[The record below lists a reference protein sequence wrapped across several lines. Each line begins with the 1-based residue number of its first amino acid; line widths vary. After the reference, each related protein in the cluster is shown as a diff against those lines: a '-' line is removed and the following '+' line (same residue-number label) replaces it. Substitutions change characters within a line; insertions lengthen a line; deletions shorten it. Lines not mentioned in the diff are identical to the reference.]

1 MDKNPFEEKYLVI
14 AEKPSVA
21 RTIASVLGIREKKDG
36 YMEGPDGVVSWCY
49 GHLAEYAMPDAYDGR
64 YRKWSLEALPVIPE
78 KWLLVP
84 ERGKEEQLKLL
95 CGLLNDKS
103 FDYVVNA
110 ADCAREGELIFNRV
124 YELSGSTL
132 PVKRLW
138 ISSLE
143 DDAIMKG
150 FMSMKG
156 AEEYRNLAAAAVCR
170 AQADWL
176 VGMNAS
182 RAFTK
187 VYDYRLS
194 IGRVQSPTLALL
206 ARRQEEIT
214 SFRKQQFFVTH
225 LTVKNI
231 GREIDAVS
239 ERFSDREEANRLAG
253 MCSGRP
259 ASVPSIT
266 RRTKTIRPPK
276 LYDLTTLQ
284 RDANRLFGYTASK
297 TLECAQAL
305 YEKRL
310 ITYPRTDS
318 NYLSDDMGKS
328 ALDVISACST
338 VYPDLFPD
346 EAVSFMPD
354 TRRILDSGKVTDHHA
369 IIPTVEIKKTGIG
382 SCREKEKKILAL
394 IASRLIC
401 AVSAPHV
408 YESVKAS
415 FLCCGYT
422 FSASGMSVKEEG
434 WKAAEAAMRRLLHAE
449 TENKDSG
456 EENPA
461 DRFQDLS
468 SLYQGAQFSNAAAK
482 VTEHWTQPPKT
493 YTEDTL
499 LLAMEKAGTPEMESD
514 VEKKGLGTPATR
526 AGIIEKLVRS
536 GYAERS
542 NKQLSVTESGKML
555 VQVLP
560 DYLKSA
566 KMTAD
571 WENQLL
577 LIERGQYE
585 PAAFMAGIQ
594 QLVCRM
600 VEDCRQIDESEKA
613 RFAGAA
619 GQDPSGGKKESGQG
633 QDDRKAGNRRNSLG
647 KCPVCGSPVY
657 EGQKNFYCSDRG
669 CRFTLW
675 KENRFLDRLR
685 TRLDEEKVKALLACG
700 RTTVK
705 DLYSVKKDK
714 LFTADILMEWKDG
727 RACYSLDFPEH
738 EKRPDKN

>member
-1 MDKNPFEEKYLVI
+1 MVKNPFEERFLVI

-21 RTIASVLGIREKKDG
+21 MTIASVLGIKEKKDG
-36 YMEGPDGVVSWCY
+36 YLEGPDGVVSWCY
-49 GHLAEYAMPDAYDGR
+49 GHLAEYALPDAYDER
-64 YRKWSLEALPVIPE
+64 FRKWTLEALPVIPE

-84 ERGKEEQLKLL
+84 EKGRERQLKLL
-95 CGLLNDKS
+95 CGLLNDKR

-143 DDAIMKG
+143 DDAVMKG
-150 FMSMKG
+150 FLSLKG
-156 AEEYRNLAAAAVCR
+156 AEEYKNLAAAAVCR

-206 ARRQEEIT
+206 ARREEEIGN
-214 SFRKQQFFVTH
+214 FQKQQFFVTH
-225 LTVKNI
+225 LTVKSM

-239 ERFSDREEANRLAG
+239 ERFSVREEANRLAG

-259 ASVPSIT
+259 ASVPSIS
-266 RRTKTIRPPK
+266 RKMKTIRPPK

-284 RDANRLFGYTASK
+284 RDANRLLGYTASK
-297 TLECAQAL
+297 TLECAQSL

-318 NYLSDDMGKS
+318 NYLSDDMGQT
-328 ALDVISACST
+328 AYDVVSACAF

-346 EAVSFMPD
+346 EASTFMPD

-369 IIPTVEIKKTGIG
+369 IIPTVEVKKTGTA
-382 SCREKEKKILAL
+382 SCREEEKKILAM
-394 IASRLIC
+394 IVSRLIC
-401 AVSAPHV
+401 AVSGPHV
-408 YESVKAS
+408 YEYVKAS

-434 WKAAEAAMRRLLHAE
+434 WKVAEAAMRQKLHAE
-449 TENKDSG
+449 TENREGG
-456 EENPA
+456 EEDPLG
-461 DRFQDLS
+461 RFQDLS
-468 SLYQGAQFSNAAAK
+468 SLYQGAQFADAGTK
-482 VTEHWTQPPKT
+482 VTEHWTQPPKHF
-493 YTEDTL
+493 TEDTL
-499 LLAMEKAGTPEMESD
+499 LLAMEKAGAQEMESG
-514 VEKKGLGTPATR
+514 VERKGLGTPATR
-526 AGIIEKLVRS
+526 AGIIEKLVSS

-542 NKQLSVTESGKML
+542 RKQLTVTESGKML
-555 VQVLP
+555 VKILP
-560 DYLKSA
+560 DYLRSA

-577 LIERGQYE
+577 MIERGQYD
-585 PAAFMAGIQ
+585 PLAFMAGIQ
-594 QLVCRM
+594 QLVCRL
-600 VEDCRQIDESEKA
+600 VEDCRHVDEAEKTC
-613 RFAGAA
+613 FAGVA
-619 GQDPSGGKKESGQG
+619 GQGPSGGRKGNSQDREGSKEGGQ
-633 QDDRKAGNRRNSLG
+633 RKSPG
-647 KCPVCGSPVY
+647 KCPICGSPVY
-657 EGQKNFYCSDRG
+657 EGRKNFYCSDRSCG
-669 CRFTLW
+669 FTLW

-685 TRLDEEKVKALLACG
+685 TRLDEKKVKDLLACG

-705 DLYSVKKDK
+705 DLYSVKKDR
-714 LFTADILMEWKDG
+714 LFTADLLLEWKDG
-727 RACYSLDFPEH
+727 RASYSLDFPEH
-738 EKRPDKN
+738 DKRTDRN